1 MVNCQYS
8 HMDPHWFGKVATST
22 PTLTPVRN
30 GRGTIIAWQ
39 CPVCLRT
46 WQAGTGM
53 QGRRGHELIAVDTIR
68 RRREMIQSLEDS
80 K

>member
-1 MVNCQYS
+1 MVNCHYK
-8 HMDPHWFGKVATST
+8 HKIDPLGPMEMAP

-53 QGRRGHELIAVDTIR
+53 QGRRGHELVCVDVKAR
-68 RRREMIQSLEDS
+68 RKLMIEALEDAP
-80 K
+80 

>member
-1 MVNCQYS
+1 MTCDY
-8 HMDPHWFGKVATST
+8 PHVKPMPFADVQEAH
-22 PTLTPVRN
+22 PTLVPVRN

-53 QGRRGHELIAVDTIR
+53 QGRRGHELVCVDVKAR
-68 RRREMIQSLEDS
+68 RKLMIEALEDS

>member
-1 MVNCQYS
+1 MTCHYP
-8 HMDPHWFGKVATST
+8 HMDPLWPGTVAKAA

-53 QGRRGHELIAVDTIR
+53 QGRKGHELIKVDTIAR
-68 RRREMIQSLEDS
+68 RRDMMKACEEDG

>member
-1 MVNCQYS
+1 MVNCQYK
-8 HMDPHWFGKVATST
+8 HKIAPLGPMEMAP

-46 WQAGTGM
+46 WQNGTGM
-53 QGRRGHELIAVDTIR
+53 RGRRGHELVKLDTVAR
-68 RRREMIQSLEDS
+68 RQEMIQSLEDS